1 MEKWR
6 FERVKQILKDYP
18 DTDKYIKKIEE
29 SIRTPYKASDVNGDI
44 KGTKID
50 NDPNFATLW
59 TIETHKQIASF
70 KRNKQIIDDLLD
82 VCGADTEMIIRELYI
97 KKFPQYTMQGLVVN
111 HLVNASIS
119 TAKRLRNNFFEEVDR
134 QLDI

>member
-18 DTDKYIKKIEE
+18 DTDKYIEKIEE

-50 NDPNFATLW
+50 NDPNFTTLW

-82 VCGADTEMIIRELYI
+82 VCGADTETIIRELHI
-97 KKFPQYTMQGLVVN
+97 KKYPQYTMQGLVVN
-111 HLVNASIS
+111 HLVNVSIS
-119 TAKRLRNNFFEEVDR
+119 TAKRLRNKFFEEVDR

>member
-18 DTDKYIKKIEE
+18 DTDKNLKKIEE
-29 SIRTPYKASDVNGDI
+29 RIRTPYKASDVNGDI
-44 KGTKID
+44 KGTRMD
-50 NDPNFATLW
+50 NDPNFTTLW

-119 TAKRLRNNFFEEVDR
+119 TAKRLRNNFFKEVDR

>member
-18 DTDKYIKKIEE
+18 DTDKYIRKIEE

-44 KGTKID
+44 KGTRMD
-50 NDPNFATLW
+50 NDPNFATMW
-59 TIETHKQIASF
+59 TIETHKQIANF
-70 KRNKQIIDDLLD
+70 KRNKQIIDDLLYE
-82 VCGADTEMIIRELYI
+82 CGADTETIIRELYI

-111 HLVNASIS
+111 RLVNVSIS
-119 TAKRLRNNFFEEVDR
+119 TAKRLRNNFFKEVDR

>member
-29 SIRTPYKASDVNGDI
+29 SIRTPYKATDVNGDI

-70 KRNKQIIDDLLD
+70 KRNKQIVDDLLD
-82 VCGADTEMIIRELYI
+82 VCGADTETIIRELYI

>member
-18 DTDKYIKKIEE
+18 DTDKYIRKIEE
-29 SIRTPYKASDVNGDI
+29 GIRTPYKASDVNGDI

-50 NDPNFATLW
+50 NDPNFTTLW
-59 TIETHKQIASF
+59 TIETHKQIANF
-70 KRNKQIIDDLLD
+70 KRNKQIIDDLLYE
-82 VCGADTEMIIRELYI
+82 CGVDTETIIRELYI

-111 HLVNASIS
+111 HLVNVSIS
-119 TAKRLRNNFFEEVDR
+119 TAKRLRNNFFKEVDR

>member
-6 FERVKQILKDYP
+6 IERVKQILRDYP
-18 DTDKYIKKIEE
+18 DTDRYIRKIEE
-29 SIRTPYKASDVNGDI
+29 GIRTPYKASDVNGDI
-44 KGTKID
+44 KGTRMD
-50 NDPNFATLW
+50 NDPNFATMW

-70 KRNKQIIDDLLD
+70 KRNKQIIDDLLYE
-82 VCGADTEMIIRELYI
+82 CGADTETIIRELYI

-111 HLVNASIS
+111 HLVNVSIS
-119 TAKRLRNNFFEEVDR
+119 TAKRLRNNFFKEVDR

>member
-50 NDPNFATLW
+50 NDPNFATMW

-70 KRNKQIIDDLLD
+70 KRNKRIIDDLLD
-82 VCGADTEMIIRELYI
+82 VCGVDTETIIRELYI

-111 HLVNASIS
+111 HLVNVSIS
-119 TAKRLRNNFFEEVDR
+119 TAKRLRNNFFKEVDR